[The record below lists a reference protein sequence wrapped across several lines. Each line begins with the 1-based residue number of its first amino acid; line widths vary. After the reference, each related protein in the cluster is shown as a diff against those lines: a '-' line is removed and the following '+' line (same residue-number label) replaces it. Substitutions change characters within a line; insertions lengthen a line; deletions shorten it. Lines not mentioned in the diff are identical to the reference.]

1 MMRTNSLRHVSIGD
15 IAKAICPSSDR
26 RHLVAS
32 FTAYFDESGTHASA
46 AVVAVAGFIST
57 VERWR
62 NLERE
67 WSTVLRMYKLE
78 YFHMTDFE
86 NRQGPYR
93 DWDNA
98 QRETVIKRLLGIIK
112 RYALSGFSAAV
123 VRGDYER
130 LRDEYPGRLVTP
142 YGVCAAWCLRD
153 VADWLDSSNRDEYA
167 SYVFE
172 RGFRGAGHMVEAF
185 GRASDEVRRAY
196 RFGAL
201 SFADKRAV
209 IPLQAADIL
218 AYEACKQVPRR
229 MGADGRPTRKSAVSL
244 GSRVPLRGKYFTY
257 ETLCS
262 YVPDGFQG

>member
-1 MMRTNSLRHVSIGD
+1 MIQANLRHYVSVAD
-15 IAKAICPSSDR
+15 LAKAVRPSSNR
-26 RHLVAS
+26 RYLVAS

-46 AVVAVAGFIST
+46 PVVAVAGFIST

-86 NRQGPYR
+86 NRWGPYR
-93 DWDNA
+93 DWDKGK
-98 QRETVIKRLLGIIK
+98 RETIIKRLLGIIK
-112 RYALSGFSAAV
+112 QYALSGFSAAV

-130 LRDEYPGRLVTP
+130 LREEHPGRWVTP

-153 VADWLDSSNRDEYA
+153 VADWLESSNRDEYA
-167 SYVFE
+167 GYVFE
-172 RGFRGAGHMVEAF
+172 RGFRGAGHMAEAF

-196 RFGAL
+196 RFDAL

-218 AYEACKQVPRR
+218 AYEVCKQVLRR
-229 MGADGRPTRKSAVSL
+229 TGADGRPTRKSAVRL
-244 GSRVPLRGKYFTY
+244 GSSIPLRGKYFTY
-257 ETLCS
+257 ETLRRF
-262 YVPDGFQG
+262 VPDGFKG